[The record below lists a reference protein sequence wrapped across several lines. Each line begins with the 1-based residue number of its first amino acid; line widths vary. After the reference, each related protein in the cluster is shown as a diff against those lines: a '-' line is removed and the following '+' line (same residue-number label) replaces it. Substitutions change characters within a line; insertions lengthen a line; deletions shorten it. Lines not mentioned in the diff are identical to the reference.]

1 MNALEM
7 VPSLADIKLWL
18 NHPALRILVVWALAW
33 LMLRFLRKLLRAIR
47 SRTTGIIDAHLDPRR
62 VETLSNVFRY
72 ASEVVIVGLALMLTL
87 SELGISI
94 APILATAG
102 VAGIAI
108 GFGAQ
113 SLVKDFFTGMFL
125 LLENQVS
132 EGDMIEAA
140 GKAGFVERVTL
151 RHIRIRDYDGSVHFI
166 PNGMI
171 TLVTNRS
178 RGFAYAVI
186 DISIPRS
193 EDLDR
198 MFDLMRKIAGDM
210 RRDWELG
217 STIIDDIDIAGVEK
231 LEDAVVGVR
240 CRLKVVPPNQGRVR
254 AEFLRRM
261 KVALDAFK
269 KAPGT

>member
-1 MNALEM
+1 MI
-7 VPSLADIKLWL
+7 PSLTDIKLWL
-18 NHPALRILVVWALAW
+18 DFSHPGLRILLIWALA
-33 LMLRFLRKLLRAIR
+33 LLGLHFLRKVLRAIR
-47 SRTTGIIDAHLDPRR
+47 ARTTGIIDAHLDPRR

-72 ASEVVIVGLALMLTL
+72 AFEVVILGLASMLTL
-87 SELGISI
+87 SEIGISI

-113 SLVKDFFTGMFL
+113 SLVKDFFTGLFL

-166 PNGMI
+166 PNSMI
-171 TLVTNRS
+171 TLLTNRS

-186 DISIPRS
+186 DVNVPRS
-193 EDLDR
+193 ADLDR
-198 MFDLMRKIAGDM
+198 IFDLMRTIAVDM
-210 RRDWELG
+210 RNNWELG
-217 STIIDDIDIAGVEK
+217 HAIVRRDRHCWSREAGRRSGRHTVPSEGGATEPGAGQGGVSTPHEDGAGC
-231 LEDAVVGVR
+231 AR
-240 CRLKVVPPNQGRVR
+240 
-254 AEFLRRM
+254 
-261 KVALDAFK
+261 
-269 KAPGT
+269 